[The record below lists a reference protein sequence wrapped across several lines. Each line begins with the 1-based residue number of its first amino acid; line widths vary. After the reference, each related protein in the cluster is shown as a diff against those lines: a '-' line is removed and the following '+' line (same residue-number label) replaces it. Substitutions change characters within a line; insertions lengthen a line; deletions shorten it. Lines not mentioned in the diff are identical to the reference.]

1 MSDISPIIT
10 PYYRTVVDRR
20 PNECSEEAD
29 YNYTPYNL
37 FCLKTRLYPFMIQYV
52 GSNVDIEMPTTLI
65 NNKMFITVIPVIGT
79 RPIDISN
86 DVRVKLIQ
94 YLDQITGID
103 KDSCLLFST
112 LNRVTTTSGY
122 LIPVTWM
129 NTILPYISLP
139 ESINPFIDQYGIYG
153 DLSKLTEKEYSIVY
167 NQLVSQII
175 EQIRTMYRLGY
186 VTYAQSISED
196 WALEPVD
203 TESIV
208 YRPLWNDDRFASDL
222 VSFIQSRIR
231 GERTIKLRIG
241 NNNVDKHFV
250 ARELNKYKYEFTVSN
265 GDIIITVDNL
275 DHARIASSLVYSSK
289 SKSIGKVIVV
299 SLTKPSD
306 ISYYSAAVN
315 EVLGIKEFVQY
326 TTQGSP
332 RPYVFSCLVPFNI
345 DERSTQIQI
354 RRLYSQYIK
363 GIVEKKD

>member
-10 PYYRTVVDRR
+10 PYYRTVVDRK
-20 PNECSEEAD
+20 PNECSEEGD

-65 NNKMFITVIPVIGT
+65 NNKMFITIVPVIGT

-86 DVRVKLIQ
+86 DIRIKLIQ
-94 YLDQITGID
+94 YLDEITGTD

-112 LNRVTTTSGY
+112 LNRTTTLSGN

-139 ESINPFIDQYGIYG
+139 ENINPFIDQYGIYG

-175 EQIRTMYRLGY
+175 DQIRTMYRLGY
-186 VTYAQSISED
+186 ITYAGSISED

-203 TESIV
+203 TDSIL

-222 VSFIQSRIR
+222 VSFLQSRIR
-231 GERTIKLRIG
+231 GVRTISLRVG
-241 NNNVDKHFV
+241 NNNVNKHFV
-250 ARELNKYKYEFTVSN
+250 ALALNKYNYEFTVSN
-265 GDIIITVDNL
+265 GDIIVTVDNL
-275 DHARIASSLVYSSK
+275 DHARIVSSLVYSSK
-289 SKSIGKVIVV
+289 SKSLGKVIVA
-299 SLTKPSD
+299 SLTKPSN
-306 ISYYSAAVN
+306 ISYYSAAVDQI
-315 EVLGIKEFVQY
+315 LGIRQCVQY
-326 TTQGSP
+326 RIHSSP
-332 RPYVFSCLVPFNI
+332 RPYVYSCLVPFNI

-354 RRLYSQYIK
+354 RQLYSQYIK